1 MVQAFIL
8 NYKICRKKM
17 IHSKKIQQVVFL
29 CGGLGTRLMPL
40 TETVPKPLVECN
52 NKPFIEY
59 LIEQFVDQ
67 GIYNFLMLTGYLG
80 DKIIDRLGD
89 GCQFGAK
96 IEYHNGPVHW
106 NTSRRLW
113 EARKL
118 ISSEIYLMYS
128 DNFALIKLDELKK
141 INESEN
147 KILTLSL
154 MKKSPGNICLDNKNQ
169 PMSYNPKRSTSSP
182 YVEIGYMY
190 LRFNQIVNKL
200 KDNNL
205 EFSTVISSLVKEGQV
220 NAILN
225 NGVYYSISDPPRLLT
240 TEKYLKSKKI
250 ILLDRDGVINEKA
263 PEWDYVK
270 NLKEF
275 TWIEKSKKSL
285 IKLAKDGYEF
295 IIITNQA
302 GIARKKILKKD
313 LQEIHDYIFNQLK
326 DVGVNIIDTYVC
338 PHNWHDNC
346 FCRKPEPGLLLQASK
361 EHFFRLDKTIFVGD
375 KKSDI
380 EAAKRA
386 GSKGLLF
393 DKNNDDLY
401 ELISSNIESK

>member
-1 MVQAFIL
+1 ME
-8 NYKICRKKM
+8 KIM
-17 IHSKKIQQVVFL
+17 AHSKKIQQVVFL

-40 TETVPKPLVECN
+40 TKKVPKPLVECN

-80 DKIIDRLGD
+80 DKIKDRLGD
-89 GCQFGAK
+89 GCKFGAK
-96 IEYHNGPVHW
+96 IEYHNGPVDW

-128 DNFALIKLDELKK
+128 DNFALIKLNELKK

-154 MKKSPGNICLDNKNQ
+154 MKKSPGNISLDNNKK
-169 PMSYNPKRSTSSP
+169 PISYNSNRCISSP

-190 LRFNQIVNKL
+190 LKFDRLVNKL
-200 KDNNL
+200 KENNL
-205 EFSTVISSLVKEGQV
+205 EFSKVISSLIKEGQV

-225 NGVYYSISDPPRLLT
+225 NDVYYSISDPQRLLA
-240 TEKYLKSKKI
+240 TERYLKSKKI

-275 TWIEKSKKSL
+275 KWIEKSKKSL
-285 IKLAKDGYEF
+285 VKLAKNGYEF

-302 GIARKKILKKD
+302 GIARKKILRKD
-313 LQEIHDYIFNQLK
+313 LQEIHDYISNQLK
-326 DVGVNIIDTYVC
+326 DLGVNIIGVYVC
-338 PHNWHDNC
+338 PHNWHDKC

-361 EHFFRLDKTIFVGD
+361 ENFFRLDKTFFVGD
-375 KKSDI
+375 KPSDI

-393 DKNNDDLY
+393 NKNNDDLY
-401 ELISSNIESK
+401 ELISSNIES